1 MDLVK
6 EFGRILVPMITPFN
20 EDYSVDYQTARKVA
34 RYIID
39 NKYCDSI
46 IVSGTTG
53 EFHSLSFDE
62 RVKLFE
68 EIKDEMGNEVPLI
81 AGTGAVYTKEAIK
94 LTKEAE
100 RLGYK
105 AAMVIVP
112 YYCHPTQEGIYQHF
126 KEIAENTSLPII
138 IYNIP
143 LFVNESISPETAAR
157 LSEIENIIAV
167 KDEAGINPLQTM
179 EFIKKSGGKLTV
191 YSGDDIMILQV
202 IQQGG
207 IGVVSGGAHVVGD
220 MIRDLIDSFLSGKVE
235 RSRKL
240 FEILYD
246 VFKSFFGVSDSRVN
260 PTPGVKM
267 ALEVVSGLR
276 VSTARPPLLTY
287 TKEDREFISKALKI
301 ARKEYQK
308 LS

>member
-6 EFGRILVPMITPFN
+6 EFGRILLPMITPFN

-53 EFHSLSFDE
+53 EFHSLSFNE

-68 EIKDEMGNEVPLI
+68 EIKDEVGNEVPLI
-81 AGTGAVYTKEAIK
+81 AGTGAVYTKEAIE

-100 RLGYK
+100 RLGYN
-105 AAMVIVP
+105 AAMVVVP

-126 KEIAENTSLPII
+126 KEVAKSTSLPIM

-157 LSEIENIIAV
+157 LSEIENIVAV
-167 KDEAGINPLQTM
+167 KDEAGINPLQTL
-179 EFIKKSGGKLTV
+179 EFIKKSEGKLTV
-191 YSGDDIMILQV
+191 YSGDDTMILQV

-207 IGVVSGGAHVVGD
+207 VGVVSGGAHVVGD
-220 MIRDLIDSFLSGKVE
+220 MIRDMIDSFLSGKVE
-235 RSRKL
+235 RSKKL
-240 FEILYD
+240 FGILYD
-246 VFKSFFGVSDSRVN
+246 VFKSFFGISESRVN

-267 ALEVVSGLR
+267 GLEIVSGLP
-276 VSTARPPLLTY
+276 VSRARPPLLTY
-287 TKEDREFISKALKI
+287 TEEDREFISRTLET
-301 ARKEYQK
+301 AREEYQK